1 MFGKTLIS
9 NLQDHMPKLPQDFI
23 KTAKICGIEHA
34 LDNKGHFYVEKNKIL
49 SSLSRKGV
57 QLKGKETAK
66 GVEAEVVIKKDAKI
80 KEPLFFCFGVL
91 GKKEDQFVI
100 PNITVEDNAEVSIIA
115 HCSFPHAQGAT
126 HNMEAEFTIGK
137 NAEFFYDEHHYH
149 GQSSGAKVYPKLNLN
164 IKENGEFNS
173 NFVLTQGTVGE
184 VNIEI
189 EGDLGKRAKATLESK
204 VLGKSAKDIINIA
217 EKINLN
223 GEESKSLIKMRAAA
237 KNGGQVFMQGETYAS
252 GRDSIGH
259 VDCQEIVV
267 GRNSS
272 ARAVPIVEVSNDQA
286 RVTHEA
292 SVGKINQKELE
303 TLMTRGLD
311 EEEATELIITSMMQ

>member
-1 MFGKTLIS
+1 MA
-9 NLQDHMPKLPQDFI
+9 NKLPQEFI
-23 KTAKICGIEHA
+23 KTAKMCGIEHA
-34 LDNKGHFYVEKNKIL
+34 LNAESHLYIEKNKII
-49 SSLSRKGV
+49 SE
-57 QLKGKETAK
+57 LKGKGIEFNSRETAK
-66 GVEAEVVIKKDAKI
+66 GAEAEIRIKSGVRI
-80 KEPLFFCFGVL
+80 KESLFFCFGVL
-91 GKKEDQFVI
+91 GKEDEQSII
-100 PNITVEDNAEVSIIA
+100 PNIVVEDNAEVRIIA

-126 HNMEAEFTIGK
+126 HDMEAEFSIGK
-137 NAEFFYDEHHYH
+137 NAKFFYDEHHYH
-149 GQSSGAKVYPKLNLN
+149 GDSSGAKVYPKLNLN

-184 VNIEI
+184 VGIEI
-189 EGDLGKRAKATLESK
+189 EGNLEKRAKTTLESK
-204 VLGKSAKDIINIA
+204 VLGKSARDIINIT

-237 KNGGQVFMQGETYAS
+237 KNGGRVFMQGETYAA
-252 GRDSIGH
+252 GRDSMGH

-267 GRNSS
+267 GENSS
-272 ARAVPIVEVSNDQA
+272 ARAVPIVEVSHDQA